1 MSRIEQLP
9 ATARRG
15 VLAAL
20 ITTVAV
26 VVSGCGSADITRS
39 RVEAAIAPTFSNLY
53 ALQRYQLGYLKVSG
67 SKIPSRASCDR
78 RGSVLAEGA
87 GNNWLCTIVW
97 QVAGPGTQA
106 TAVYNLT
113 VQPDGCYSADGD
125 SPLAINGKQT
135 MVAFDGTSF
144 LNPLWRFDGCFNNT

>member
-20 ITTVAV
+20 ITTLAV
-26 VVSGCGSADITRS
+26 VVSGCGSAGITRS
-39 RVEAAIAPTFSNLY
+39 RVEAAIAPTFANLY
-53 ALQRYQLGYLKVSG
+53 ALQRYQLGYPKVSG
-67 SKIPSRASCDR
+67 SKIPAMASCDR
-78 RGSVLAEGA
+78 GGSVPAEGA

-106 TAVYNLT
+106 TAVYSLT

-144 LNPLWRFDGCFNNT
+144 LNPLWRLDGCFNNT